1 MDSAQFEAAVAEAK
15 LPGAAAVLVDSN
27 GTLFSHATGAANTA
41 TGTAMTLDTKCQIAS
56 MTKALVSVAAM
67 QLVEQ
72 GKLDL
77 DAPIGPVLPDLAE
90 PDILTGFDDSGAPQT
105 RKATKPV
112 TLRHLL
118 THTAGLGYFFVHADI
133 LRYFMHAGIP
143 APGERKGVEM
153 PLMFEPGERWEYS
166 VGTDWVGFAVEA
178 ASGMRL
184 RDYLAEH
191 VLEPLGMTSTAFHDV
206 PPEETASVHIR
217 KPSGGFE
224 VSPMVIPNAQFDSG
238 GGGLVSTASD
248 YARFL
253 RGMLRGGELDG
264 TRILGEDTVAEMGRN
279 QIGDLRAGYM
289 PSSMPDLAGPFD
301 NFPDMHTGWGLGF
314 LLNPEPGPNGRAPGS
329 MAWAGIFNSYYWID
343 RTSDKAGVFVTQMS
357 PFGDPGALDAFGAL
371 ERMAYG

>member
-15 LPGAAAVLVDSN
+15 LPGAAAMLVDSD
-27 GTLFSHATGAANTA
+27 GTLFSHATGKASTA
-41 TGTAMTLDTKCQIAS
+41 TGAEMTVDTPCQIAS

-72 GKLDL
+72 GKLAL
-77 DAPIGPVLPDLAE
+77 DAPIGTLLPDLAE
-90 PDILTGFDDSGAPQT
+90 PDILTGFDDAGAPQT
-105 RKATKPV
+105 RKASKPV

-118 THTAGLGYFFVHADI
+118 THTAGLGYFFVQPEI
-133 LRYFMHAGIP
+133 LRYYMHVGVP
-143 APGERKGVEM
+143 VPGERKGVEM

-166 VGTDWVGFAVEA
+166 VATDWVGFAVEA

-184 RDYLAEH
+184 RDYLTQH
-191 VLEPLGMTSTAFHDV
+191 VLQPLGMTSTAFHDA
-206 PPEETASVHIR
+206 PPEGLASVHIR
-217 KPSGGFE
+217 KPDGGFE
-224 VSPMVIPNAQFDSG
+224 ISPMFITNAEFDSG

-253 RGMLRGGELDG
+253 RAMLRGGELDG
-264 TRILGEDTVAEMGRN
+264 NRILSEATVTDMGTN
-279 QIGDLRAGYM
+279 QIGDLRAGFM
-289 PSSMPDLAGPFD
+289 NSSMPDFAPPFD

-343 RTSDKAGVFVTQMS
+343 RSSDKAGVFVTQMS

-371 ERMAYG
+371 ERLAYS